1 MKKIILASAS
11 PQRKKLMRLLKIPFT
26 VRKSSAREKDTISTT
41 VSDLVKDNALLKAI
55 DIAEQ
60 VKEPSIVI
68 GADTVVY
75 ARSRL
80 VIKPKDLKEAKKNL
94 KLLMAEPHWVYTGLA
109 VIDTQDKTVLVDHDK
124 TKVFMNKLTDEE
136 IDRYHQLVSPLD
148 KAGGF
153 DIEGR
158 GGVFIPKIEG
168 CYFNVVGLPVAKL
181 AQMLKKFGVHVLM
194 LVMMVSFYGCSGL
207 SSNFNTATGEQETTM
222 YSAEREQEIGAS
234 AARELEKQYKLV
246 DEPELNER
254 VERILSRVAA
264 VCDRQELVYVVKV
277 VEEKKPVDEPM
288 VNALSLPGGYVYVFK
303 GLMNYIKN
311 DDQLAAVIAHEVAHV
326 TARHSIKRLQLSYG
340 SLVAVLAALQVNG
353 NLAGGVNMATLSMFF
368 DYSQQDELQADALG
382 VKYMK
387 AAGYDPEGMLRML
400 EALQEY
406 DRKQPA
412 RAKSFGR
419 THPYVHQRL
428 AAAGRVINNDLS
440 FRDYI
445 RSTGEELNGK

>member
-11 PQRKKLMRLLKIPFT
+11 VQRKKLMKLLKIPFT
-26 VRKSSAREKDTISTT
+26 VRRSTAREKDTISTT

-75 ARSRL
+75 AKSRL
-80 VIKPKDLKEAKKNL
+80 IIKPKDLKEAKKNL
-94 KLLMAEPHWVYTGLA
+94 KLLMSEPHWVYTGLA
-109 VIDTQDKTVLVDHDK
+109 VIDTEDKTVLVDHDK
-124 TKVFMNKLTDEE
+124 TKVFMNQLTDEE
-136 IDRYHQLVSPLD
+136 IDRYHREVSPLD

-194 LVMMVSFYGCSGL
+194 LLMMVSLYGCGGL
-207 SSNFNTATGEQETTM
+207 SSNFNTATNEQETTM
-222 YSAEREQEIGAS
+222 YSTEREQELGAS
-234 AARELEKQYKLV
+234 AQREIEKEYNVVL
-246 DEPELNER
+246 DAAMNER
-254 VERILSRVAA
+254 VDLIVKKIAGVS
-264 VCDRQELVYVVKV
+264 DRKELVYIGKV
-277 VEEKKPVDEPM
+277 VEEKKPVEDPL

-303 GLMNYIKN
+303 GLMDRIRD
-311 DDQLAAVIAHEVAHV
+311 DDQLAAVIAHEIAHV
-326 TARHSIKRLQLSYG
+326 TARHSIKRLQASYG
-340 SLVAVLAALQVNG
+340 SLVAVLAAMQVNG
-353 NLAGGVNMATLSMFF
+353 GLAGGINMATMSMFF

-387 AAGYDPEGMLRML
+387 AAGYDPQGMLRML
-400 EALQEY
+400 EVLQDY
-406 DRKQPA
+406 DRKQPP
-412 RAKSFGR
+412 RPKMFGR

-428 AAAGRVINNDLS
+428 AAVGRAITDDLS

-445 RSTGEELNGK
+445 RSTGEELK